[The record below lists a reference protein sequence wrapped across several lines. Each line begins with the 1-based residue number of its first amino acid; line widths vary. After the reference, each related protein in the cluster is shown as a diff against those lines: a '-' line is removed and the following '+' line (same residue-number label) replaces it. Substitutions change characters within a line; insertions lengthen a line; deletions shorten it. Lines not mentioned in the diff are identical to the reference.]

1 MENKVDEKE
10 TLFAI
15 QKAIENARE
24 QIHTDGFFFLLWGWL
39 VLAASLINYG
49 LLKFTTFEYPII
61 SWPVLMTAGSITVAI
76 VGRKRVK
83 ENKII
88 TYFDSVL
95 KYVWLGFFISLVI
108 VLVMPSFGFFSKN
121 VGYPFIIIL
130 LGWGTIISGGILKF
144 KPLIIGGILAWVIA
158 IADFFV
164 SVENQLL
171 MMALA
176 TIIAYLIPG
185 YMLKSKAPDDLSS
198 PD

>member
-1 MENKVDEKE
+1 
-10 TLFAI
+10 T
-15 QKAIENARE
+15 
-24 QIHTDGFFFLLWGWL
+24 
-39 VLAASLINYG
+39 
-49 LLKFTTFEYPII
+49 
-61 SWPVLMTAGSITVAI
+61 ITVAI
-76 VGRKRVK
+76 VGRKRLK

-108 VLVMPSFGFFSKN
+108 VLIMPSFGFFSKS

-130 LGWGTIISGGILKF
+130 LGWGTVISGGILKF
-144 KPLIIGGILAWVIA
+144 KPLIIGGILAWIIA

-176 TIIAYLIPG
+176 TIVAYLIPG
-185 YMLKSKAPDDLSS
+185 YMLKSKV
-198 PD
+198 